1 MKAIELLTAR
11 GHENI
16 VAQNKSTFEIT
27 RENHLTRHGDC
38 ILAVALNRG
47 FRDFADEFKS
57 ILREEDAR
65 LTIIFWV
72 DDEKEVVEAS
82 GSPDLTFAH
91 PTDMVIRKSNYTCDR
106 TLAIKASKAAKD
118 FPRQLV
124 AKLKSCQQRV
134 HITLIAERIGKS

>member
-27 RENHLTRHGDC
+27 RESHLTRRGDC
-38 ILAVALNRG
+38 ILAVALDRG
-47 FRDFADEFKS
+47 LRDFADEFKS
-57 ILREEDAR
+57 ILRNEEAR
-65 LTIIFWV
+65 LTIIFRV
-72 DDEKEVVEAS
+72 DDEEEVVEAS
-82 GSPDLTFAH
+82 GSPSLTFTH

-118 FPRQLV
+118 FSRHLV
-124 AKLKSCQQRV
+124 AKLKCCQQRV
-134 HITLIAERIGKS
+134 HITLIAERIGRS